1 MSRLIGFLL
10 GLSAALVLAVVAVRY
25 PLGELFSL
33 TDDVHPLPAESPTA
47 ASDPAAATV
56 SREPLMSLPR
66 VSDDEPAGLT
76 LDPDGGVSTETAAA
90 SETEPESDPAPAP
103 LPAPEIAEPPV
114 AESPPPDPSA
124 ETMPAA
130 TATAPPAAE
139 RRWFAFWLPFHS
151 ELSAEG
157 FRTRLER
164 VTGLDYRIESP
175 TPGEYQVAFAYRN
188 EAERQQAL
196 AAIEAAT
203 GLALRNDV
211 L

>member
-10 GLSAALVLAVVAVRY
+10 GLSAALVLAVVAVRH
-25 PLGELFSL
+25 PLGEFFSPK
-33 TDDVHPLPAESPTA
+33 DDVRPAPAESPTA
-47 ASDPAAATV
+47 PSDPAAITDGG
-56 SREPLMSLPR
+56 EPLASLPR
-66 VSDDEPAGLT
+66 VVGDEPAGLT

-90 SETEPESDPAPAP
+90 SEPEPELDPAPVATTP
-103 LPAPEIAEPPV
+103 VEEPPV
-114 AESPPPDPSA
+114 AGSPPPDTSA

-130 TATAPPAAE
+130 TDPATPSAE
-139 RRWFAFWLPFHS
+139 RRWFVFWLPFHS

-175 TPGEYQVAFAYRN
+175 TPGEYQVAFAYRD